1 MFHISLIAA
10 PFLVSFGCDMHTP
23 VTKELRRRLLCS
35 VHLFQDILEGGDINL
50 EYMFITELIR
60 DLVKVS
66 LIH

>member
-1 MFHISLIAA
+1 
-10 PFLVSFGCDMHTP
+10 MHTSA
-23 VTKELRRRLLCS
+23 TKELRRRLLCG

-66 LIH
+66 LLH